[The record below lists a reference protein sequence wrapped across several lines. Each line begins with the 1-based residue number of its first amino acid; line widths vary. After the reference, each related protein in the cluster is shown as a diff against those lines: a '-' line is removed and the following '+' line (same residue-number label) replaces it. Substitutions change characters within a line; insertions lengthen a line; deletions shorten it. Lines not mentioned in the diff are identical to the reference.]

1 MTERGAQDNG
11 TESAQEEMIAR
22 RDPGGGGGGAT
33 ERGGGGNGS
42 FSIIWNQFDG
52 ARSGRGYAM
61 HANGP
66 IIK

>member
-1 MTERGAQDNG
+1 MT
-11 TESAQEEMIAR
+11 QEEA
-22 RDPGGGGGGAT
+22 GAVRQR
-33 ERGGGGNGS
+33 EGGGNGS